1 MNFLPL
7 NSFVLEI
14 VVCVALILV
23 IRFCFRGVIG
33 PQTCRML
40 WFVLILRCLIPFS
53 IATPYHPISLMP
65 HKTAVDILVEAAT
78 VPVHVHEPQEFE
90 TALESEKITE
100 TIIPVIESEVEPIV
114 QKSLPLSIEAEISNP
129 DASFNTT
136 KIMWFAWATGAF
148 MFFVFVINRNRIIV
162 RKLCKG
168 GEPAPDWL
176 QNMCEKIATEMK
188 IRTKITLIVSKHI
201 DSPCLLGVF
210 RPRILIPKILL
221 QTNEENCRTLMQH
234 VFMHELTHLKQ
245 GDIRLSWYWT
255 VVLAMHWFN
264 PILWWVGKMISFD
277 CEAACDAKVLERISV
292 HNRDGY
298 GHSLLEILNCLKN
311 STAATPSVTAIVE
324 KTSNLEKRL
333 IMITKFRKPTVVQ
346 TIIGTLLIAGLTIVT
361 LTTYAQ
367 IAPDAKETASTKDV
381 KPNVDKKKMIGA
393 VEDFFK
399 INFHDITAR
408 KPISW
413 SDVSVDENGN
423 MSITH
428 EFEATIWDKDK
439 ILERKTWMFDKNGQY
454 ISVEN
459 AEGFPKPL
467 DSVAAL
473 DEENV
478 TQETNENKPYSL
490 EELRRVAQFYMDDSG
505 KPNQTGGLDFE
516 MKIQGSR
523 ETKIIETFLLLT
535 QYGDFDTASGL
546 CTNSLKE
553 QATNAKTKAVF
564 DEIVK
569 KYGKIKSV
577 NFVSKY
583 LIDSDKQP
591 LAEGDI
597 IQINIDSSD
606 FDQLA
611 PKSPYNLRRG
621 DTLRIE
627 LGGLPEDGPHT
638 GEYIVLPLGDI
649 SLGTTFGKFQVAG
662 KTIEQVETE
671 ILESLKKQ
679 LKEPKVSVTLTGIG
693 SIGNVNAT
701 VKIQSNGNISLG
713 SLGKFNA
720 KGISVTELEAKIT
733 KKVDEMYENGNVSV
747 SPAYLG
753 MGMLSSLIVSAT
765 CEKGEI
771 KFQFTLDQHDKI
783 AGYYIIDTKTDK

>member
-7 NSFVLEI
+7 EVFMLEI

-23 IRFCFRGVIG
+23 IRFCFRSVIG

-53 IATPYHPISLMP
+53 VATPYHPISLIP
-65 HKTAVDILVEAAT
+65 RKTSVDIPVEIAT
-78 VPVHVHEPQEFE
+78 VSTPMRKLQEFA
-90 TALESEKITE
+90 TVSEPEEITE
-100 TIIPVIESEVEPIV
+100 TIIPVIESEVELIV
-114 QKSLPLSIEAEISNP
+114 QKSVPLPIEAEMS
-129 DASFNTT
+129 DTAASFNIAT
-136 KIMWFAWATGAF
+136 IMWFVWSVGAV
-148 MFFVFVINRNRIIV
+148 MFFVFVISRNRIIV

-168 GEPAPDWL
+168 GEQVPDWL
-176 QNMCEKIATEMK
+176 QKMCEKIAAEMK
-188 IRTKITLIVSKHI
+188 IGTKITLIVSKHV
-201 DSPCLLGVF
+201 DSPCLLGMF
-210 RPRILIPKILL
+210 RPRILIPKILF
-221 QTNEENCRTLMQH
+221 QANDENCRILMQH

-255 VVLAMHWFN
+255 VVLALHWFN

-277 CEAACDAKVLERISV
+277 CEAACDAKVLARISV
-292 HNRDGY
+292 HNRDDY
-298 GHSLLEILNCLKN
+298 GRSLLEILNRLKN
-311 STAATPSVTAIVE
+311 STIATPSVSTIVE
-324 KTSNLEKRL
+324 KTSNLERRL
-333 IMITKFRKPTVVQ
+333 IMITKFRKPTVAQ
-346 TIIGTLLIAGLTIVT
+346 TIIGTLLIAGLTVAT

-367 IAPDAKETASTKDV
+367 IAPDAKETASNKDD
-381 KPNVDKKKMIGA
+381 KPNVDKEKMIGA

-399 INFHDITAR
+399 LNFHDITAR

-439 ILERKTWMFDKNGQY
+439 ILERKTWIFDKDGQY

-467 DSVAAL
+467 DSVAAI

-490 EELRRVAQFYMDDSG
+490 EELRRVAQTYMGGSG

-535 QYGDFDTASGL
+535 QDGDFDTAFGL

-627 LGGLPEDGPHT
+627 LGGLPEDGPHS

-671 ILESLKKQ
+671 ILGSLKKQ
-679 LKEPKVSVTLTGIG
+679 LKEPKVSVTLTSIG
-693 SIGNVNAT
+693 SIRSVNAA
-701 VKIQSNGNISLG
+701 VKIQSNGDISLG

-720 KGISVTELEAKIT
+720 KGVSTTELEAEIT
-733 KKVDEMYENGNVSV
+733 KKVDAMYENGNVSV